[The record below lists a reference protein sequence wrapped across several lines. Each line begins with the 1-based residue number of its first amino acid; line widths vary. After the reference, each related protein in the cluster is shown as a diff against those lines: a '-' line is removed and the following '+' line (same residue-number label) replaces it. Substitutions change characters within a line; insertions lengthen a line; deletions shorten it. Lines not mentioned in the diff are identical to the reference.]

1 MPYYAVRV
9 GRKPGIYG
17 SWSEC
22 NAQVSH
28 FPYARFKK
36 FSTESEAQ
44 EFVGS
49 TGLTK
54 GISKQSETKFKAKQ
68 DPPGNFLARS
78 RVKAGKLKGALKSLA
93 FLESPSVS
101 NQASSKEELLK
112 ANCDSE
118 NRDCAIVYTD
128 GACSSNGQQNACA
141 GIGVYWGDDDPRNVS
156 EKLIGRQTNNS
167 AEIRAAV
174 KAVVQAKI
182 DKFKSIK
189 IRTDSQFMIDSMT
202 NWIRGWINRQWR
214 TATGMPVKNKEDFEA
229 LLEASKGI
237 NVIYEKVSAHS
248 GDLCNDAAD
257 SLAVEGAK
265 K

>member
-17 SWSEC
+17 SWAEC
-22 NAQVSH
+22 NAQVNQ
-28 FPYARFKK
+28 FPNPKFKK

-44 EFVGS
+44 AFVGS
-49 TGLTK
+49 AVAHGV
-54 GISKQSETKFKAKQ
+54 SKQSATKFKAKQ
-68 DPPGNFLARS
+68 EPSGNFLS
-78 RVKAGKLKGALKSLA
+78 RVKAAKLKGALKTLS

-101 NQASSKEELLK
+101 NQASSLEELRE
-112 ANCDSE
+112 ANC
-118 NRDCAIVYTD
+118 NPANKDCAIVYTD
-128 GACSSNGQQNACA
+128 GACSANGRHNASA
-141 GIGVYWGDDDPRNVS
+141 GIGVYWGENDPRNVS

-202 NWIRGWINRQWR
+202 SWIPGWIKRQWR
-214 TATGMPVKNKEDFEA
+214 TAAGMAVKNKEDFEA

-237 NVIYEKVSAHS
+237 EVIYEKVSAHS

-257 SLAVEGAK
+257 RLAVEGAK